1 MDMQRLD
8 NKISTC
14 WINVNRACN
23 LRCSW
28 CYAQSTKFNN
38 KKLLWKDAKKIVDIF
53 SEYGTKSFIILGG
66 EPTLYENLP
75 QLLEYIYLKGG
86 SSTIVTNA
94 IRFSDKQYL
103 INLQKSHLD
112 GIGISVKGYDKKS
125 FINNTG
131 FDGFQKFELAINN
144 LTENGLKYNPSF
156 VISKDSIDYIENVLE
171 YLMRHNVQHISLSFY
186 KQPFGI
192 EGIGDKPQE
201 LINKFAEKYEIIN
214 KITGGHFSLHQS
226 LPFCLWPKDLIVL
239 MNSRNQLRSLCQLI
253 CHNGLVVDVDMNL
266 CVCNMLYDYPIG
278 TINEKM
284 RTGRDLS
291 EFWHNKHTYDI
302 YKSLLR
308 LPSKVCET
316 CEELSYC
323 AGGCVMQYFNYAL
336 DDIRRAKNEN

>member
-1 MDMQRLD
+1 MRYNYIMDMQRLD

-131 FDGFQKFELAINN
+131 FDGFQ
-144 LTENGLKYNPSF
+144 T
-156 VISKDSIDYIENVLE
+156 
-171 YLMRHNVQHISLSFY
+171 
-186 KQPFGI
+186 
-192 EGIGDKPQE
+192 
-201 LINKFAEKYEIIN
+201 
-214 KITGGHFSLHQS
+214 
-226 LPFCLWPKDLIVL
+226 
-239 MNSRNQLRSLCQLI
+239 
-253 CHNGLVVDVDMNL
+253 
-266 CVCNMLYDYPIG
+266 
-278 TINEKM
+278 TI
-284 RTGRDLS
+284 
-291 EFWHNKHTYDI
+291 
-302 YKSLLR
+302 
-308 LPSKVCET
+308 
-316 CEELSYC
+316 
-323 AGGCVMQYFNYAL
+323 
-336 DDIRRAKNEN
+336 